1 MKNTVGQPVRGGD
14 FFDRE
19 PEQRTLWDSLD
30 ADNILLLAPRRVGKT
45 SLMRRLEETAEQ
57 QGFRAL
63 YLTVEGATDEPTFV
77 RRLLEAV
84 HTADSNLV
92 QHWIDGLAQS
102 RLGKLVKR
110 TKKVEAAG
118 WSVELAD
125 QVREH
130 WAELGATLARFLE
143 KADGRW
149 LLQVDEI
156 PVFLLK
162 LLAAKDGPR
171 RAEEFLHWLRQV
183 RQTAP
188 HVRWLLAGSI
198 GLDTVAARLNLGDTI
213 NDLRMQGLGPF
224 DSETAGRFLLE
235 LSKSYPV
242 NFAPQIREYIVERV
256 AWPIPY
262 YLQVVF
268 AELREMNG
276 ASSIDRNR
284 VDEAF
289 ARLLD
294 PARKNYFDYWRQRLH
309 DELGTPEDGWAL
321 TLLNSICRDPEGA
334 SYETLQQVL
343 ARRISDP
350 DERDT
355 HLRYLLDVLQND
367 GYLVEDGDRYRFRL
381 PLLREYWLKRVA
393 R

>member
-1 MKNTVGQPVRGGD
+1 MKNTAGQPVRGDD

-57 QGFRAL
+57 RGFRAL

-77 RRLLEAV
+77 RR
-84 HTADSNLV
+84 
-92 QHWIDGLAQS
+92 
-102 RLGKLVKR
+102 
-110 TKKVEAAG
+110 
-118 WSVELAD
+118 
-125 QVREH
+125 
-130 WAELGATLARFLE
+130 
-143 KADGRW
+143 
-149 LLQVDEI
+149 
-156 PVFLLK
+156 
-162 LLAAKDGPR
+162 
-171 RAEEFLHWLRQV
+171 
-183 RQTAP
+183 
-188 HVRWLLAGSI
+188 LLAGSI

-224 DSETAGRFLLE
+224 DSETADRFLLE
-235 LSKSYPV
+235 LSKSYPIDL
-242 NFAPQIREYIVERV
+242 APQIREHIVERI

-268 AELREMNG
+268 AELREMN
-276 ASSIDRNR
+276 AAAPIDRSR

-334 SYETLQQVL
+334 SYETFQQAL
-343 ARRISDP
+343 GRRISDP
-350 DERDT
+350 DERDS

-367 GYLVEDGDRYRFRL
+367 GYLVDDGDRYRFRL
-381 PLLREYWLKRVA
+381 PLLREYWLRRVA